1 MIMKKAIMNVALVCA
16 VVAFAGVNAFK
27 SQNLNVVGDMLLD
40 EMEAEAYIDPNIEDF
55 RGFALKE
62 VGECLIC
69 VRKEDASC
77 NVHDQVPC
85 D

>member
-40 EMEAEAYIDPNIEDF
+40 EMEADAYIDPNIEDF
-55 RGFALKE
+55 RGFYLE
-62 VGECLIC
+62 RVGDCLIC
-69 VRKEDASC
+69 KPKSNSSC
-77 NVHDQVPC
+77 NVHDQEPC
-85 D
+85 